1 MRKKSKTFKQFLKNI
16 GAMDFVF
23 NNPRADRMFPQIG
36 KLSQDE
42 LDKKMLYDT
51 KEKREH

>member
-1 MRKKSKTFKQFLKNI
+1 MKRKRKTFRQFLKDI
-16 GAMDFVF
+16 GSIDYIM